1 MTKQKKQSL
10 FFVGVLLVALFSPAI
25 YRATIAAGGVVP
37 ITVITIE
44 ETKEIATESAPK
56 LQMAELGVRRAVLG
70 VEGADE
76 GLEDLQSNRDAVS
89 GAMAQVAQTIAQT
102 ESQIDVIQAQIVGA
116 TTPAAIDLN
125 VQLDNLIAV
134 LQTSEG
140 TIADLRS
147 TFVNIG
153 RSIDAFEAQEQ
164 QALDSLVLAA
174 LAEEETAA
182 ETLLSVAES
191 YTALVML
198 EEQVKIQEA
207 GLVQLSEQVRLQE
220 ERLAAGLVAE
230 LDVEQMRAQVRAGE
244 AALEVLKHRK
254 LQGYQ
259 SLALLVG
266 RPLDDSFT
274 VEHFTPQ
281 KPVEVDFEIL
291 LEKRL
296 VQDWSVLRANLNLQ
310 TAQESAADARSDYG
324 STSLEYRL
332 AKISVEEA
340 ELDLTGALNKAHTRL
355 SADYHQLMQA
365 EKSLLNSEADLE
377 LARRQHVGMEIR
389 ATAGRITALELTDS
403 QLQLLE
409 KELALQEA
417 KYNYHNGFSR
427 LHKQEG

>member
-10 FFVGVLLVALFSPAI
+10 FFVGILLVALFSPAI
-25 YRATIAAGGVVP
+25 YRATIVAGGGIP
-37 ITVITIE
+37 TTVLTIE
-44 ETKEIATESAPK
+44 EAKEIATESAPK

-76 GLEDLQSNRDAVS
+76 GLDDLQSNRDAVS
-89 GAMAQVAQTIAQT
+89 GAMAQVTQTIAHT
-102 ESQIDVIQAQIVGA
+102 ESQIDAIQAQIVGA

-125 VQLDNLIAV
+125 VQLDNLIVV

-140 TIADLRS
+140 TMADLRS
-147 TFVNIG
+147 SLVSID
-153 RSIDAFEAQEQ
+153 RSIDAFEAQEE
-164 QALDSLVLAA
+164 QALDTLVLAA

-182 ETLLSVAES
+182 ETLLNVAES

-198 EEQVKIQEA
+198 EEQIKIQEA

-230 LDVEQMRAQVRAGE
+230 LDVEQMRAQVRTGE
-244 AALEVLKHRK
+244 AALEVLEHRK
-254 LQGYQ
+254 MQGYQ
-259 SLALLVG
+259 SLALLIG
-266 RPLDDSFT
+266 RPLDESFS

-281 KPVEVDFEIL
+281 EPVEVDFDVL
-291 LEKRL
+291 LEERL
-296 VQDWSVLRANLNLQ
+296 VQDWAVLRANLTLQ

-332 AKISVEEA
+332 AKIAVEEV
-340 ELDLTGALNKAHTRL
+340 ELDLAGALNNAHARL
-355 SADYHQLMQA
+355 LTDYHQLRQA
-365 EKSLLNSEADLE
+365 EKSLLNSELDLE
-377 LARRQHVGMEIR
+377 LVRRQHAAMEIR

-417 KYNYHNGFSR
+417 KYNYHNAFSR
-427 LHKQEG
+427 LHKQGD

>member
-10 FFVGVLLVALFSPAI
+10 FFVGILLVALFSPAI
-25 YRATIAAGGVVP
+25 YRATIVAGGGIP
-37 ITVITIE
+37 TTVLTIE
-44 ETKEIATESAPK
+44 EAKEIATESAPK

-76 GLEDLQSNRDAVS
+76 GLDDLQSNRDAVS
-89 GAMAQVAQTIAQT
+89 GAMAQVTQTIAHT
-102 ESQIDVIQAQIVGA
+102 ESQIDIIQAQIVGA

-125 VQLDNLIAV
+125 VQLDNLIVV

-140 TIADLRS
+140 TMADLRS
-147 TFVNIG
+147 SLVSID
-153 RSIDAFEAQEQ
+153 RSIDAFEAQEE
-164 QALDSLVLAA
+164 QALDTLVLAA

-182 ETLLSVAES
+182 ETLLNVAES

-198 EEQVKIQEA
+198 EEQIKIQEA

-230 LDVEQMRAQVRAGE
+230 LDVEQMRAQVRTGE
-244 AALEVLKHRK
+244 AALEVLEHRK
-254 LQGYQ
+254 MQGYQ
-259 SLALLVG
+259 SLALLIG
-266 RPLDDSFT
+266 RPLDESFS

-281 KPVEVDFEIL
+281 EPVEVDFDVL
-291 LEKRL
+291 LEERL
-296 VQDWSVLRANLNLQ
+296 VQDWAVLRANLTLQ

-332 AKISVEEA
+332 AKIAVEEV
-340 ELDLTGALNKAHTRL
+340 ELDLAGALNNAHARL
-355 SADYHQLMQA
+355 LTDYHQLRQA
-365 EKSLLNSEADLE
+365 EKSLLNSELDLE
-377 LARRQHVGMEIR
+377 LVRRQHAAMEIR

-417 KYNYHNGFSR
+417 KYNYHNAFSR
-427 LHKQEG
+427 LHKQGD